1 MRYKINVKILQT
13 DRKSKSTLMLS
24 RSSIKTLEI
33 QGTNVFL
40 KKESVETVL
49 ASAAFTFQALCRGLK
64 YFYED
69 IDEDCYEGTSGV
81 WQVTILRYQ
90 IM

>member
-1 MRYKINVKILQT
+1 MCYKINVKILQS

-24 RSSIKTLEI
+24 RSPIKTLEI
-33 QGTNVFL
+33 QGANTYF

-49 ASAAFTFQALCRGLK
+49 ASASFTFQALCKGLK
-64 YFYED
+64 CFYED
-69 IDEDCYEGTSGV
+69 IDEDCFEGTSGV